1 MPSYSVADWF
11 FRTSTSVEL
20 LSEPRQLCE
29 RRFLLLHVV
38 LFSDELANSTD
49 GHEHSQRIRNQ
60 RLEPVAFVK
69 RLAARDAIW
78 IAAVEHIKH
87 DDRDA
92 NGVGGTLYGG
102 YNFQNGQI
110 VYGAEADVSYNG
122 EDGSAGAGLT
132 GTQGVN
138 GSLRGRV
145 GYDMNPF
152 LIYGTAGVAAADHKI
167 ESATDEDSQVAV
179 GYTVGAGVEALVTD
193 NIMARVEYRYTDY
206 ASRDFD
212 IDGAK
217 VSRGFDDH
225 SVKVG
230 IGVKF

>member
-1 MPSYSVADWF
+1 MRTLTMIVLASATSLMAMQAAQAADAVDQIPEAPAATETYAAPTGWGGAYVGGGV
-11 FRTSTSVEL
+11 TYDWG
-20 LSEPRQLCE
+20 
-29 RRFLLLHVV
+29 RFGG
-38 LFSDELANSTD
+38 SDE
-49 GHEHSQRIRNQ
+49 
-60 RLEPVAFVK
+60 
-69 RLAARDAIW
+69 
-78 IAAVEHIKH
+78 
-87 DDRDA
+87 RDA
-92 NGVGGTLYGG
+92 NAVGGTLYGG

-122 EDGSAGAGLT
+122 EDGSAGGAGLT

-152 LIYGTAGVAAADHKI
+152 LIYGTAGVAAANHKL
-167 ESATDEDSQVAV
+167 ESATDEDSQAAV

-193 NIMARVEYRYTDY
+193 NIVARVEYRYTDY